1 MRPETLN
8 LSPILILLLALVLTG
23 AGCAA
28 EGALPSSPQ
37 LETDA
42 DDPDGTSQDDADE
55 PVDPGD
61 DSEED
66 DPEETEDPEDDPE
79 EDPDDPEE
87 DPDDPEEDPDDPDD
101 DPEEDPDDPDDDP
114 EGDPE
119 DPEDP
124 DDPDD
129 PEEDPEDTCATA
141 GDHEACADDEMCWDG
156 ACEQVLGEEFR
167 VTVVS
172 GAVGPADPYGSS
184 WDQWGGA
191 PDLFVAFAPAG
202 EPWFV
207 TYTAWDSF
215 SATWN
220 QYYDAT
226 FEAGGAFY
234 LEQYDF
240 DGSTNADAGAWYYV
254 GSDALVDLARTSG
267 EVQTLED
274 PVDPAT
280 RIQVLVTPLF

>member
-1 MRPETLN
+1 MN
-8 LSPILILLLALVLTG
+8 SSPILILLLALVLTG

-101 DPEEDPDDPDDDP
+101 DPE
-114 EGDPE
+114 GDPE
-119 DPEDP
+119 
-124 DDPDD
+124 DPDD